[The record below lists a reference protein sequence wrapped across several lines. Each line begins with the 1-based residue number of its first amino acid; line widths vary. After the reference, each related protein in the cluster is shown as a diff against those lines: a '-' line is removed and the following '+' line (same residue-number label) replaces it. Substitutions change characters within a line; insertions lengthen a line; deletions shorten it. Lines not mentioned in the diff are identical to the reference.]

1 MANDYDVVILGAGAA
16 GLSAGLYS
24 TRAMLSTVM
33 IESIGPGGQLLITD
47 EIENYPGFK
56 EGVKGQALAEEM
68 YYQADRFGAKLEFA
82 EVEGVENLNDDRKLI
97 RTSEGDFTARAL
109 IIATGGS
116 HNKLGAPGED
126 EFSGRGVSYCAVC
139 DGNFFRGQDV
149 VVVGGGD
156 SAMDESFYLTG
167 ICNSVTIIHR
177 RDELRATKVLQD
189 RAFANPKYKWLWSH
203 LVEEFVGNDVLEAVR
218 VKDIKT
224 GKIYDYPTA
233 AAFIYVGF
241 HPNTEY
247 FKNILDMD
255 ELGHVYADLH
265 MRTNIPK
272 VYACGDARA
281 ESTRQLGAAVGDG
294 ITAALTAFHDL
305 SS

>member
-1 MANDYDVVILGAGAA
+1 MAKDYDVVILGAGAA
-16 GLSAGLYS
+16 GMAAGLYS
-24 TRAMLSTVM
+24 TRAMLSTLM

-47 EIENYPGFK
+47 EIENYPGFRA
-56 EGVKGQALAEEM
+56 GVKGQELADEM
-68 YYQADRFGAKLEFA
+68 YNQADRFGAEMEFA
-82 EVEGVENLNDDRKLI
+82 EIEAVENLYDDRKLV
-97 RTSEGDFTARAL
+97 RTSEGDITARAL

-116 HNKLGAPGED
+116 HNKLGVLGED
-126 EFSGRGVSYCAVC
+126 EFAGRGVSYCAVC
-139 DGNFFRGQDV
+139 DGNFFRSQDV

-189 RAFANPKYKWLWSH
+189 RAFANPKYRWLWSH
-203 LVEEFVGNDVLEAVR
+203 VVEEFVGNDVLEAAR
-218 VKDIKT
+218 VKNLKT
-224 GKIYDYPTA
+224 GEVYDYPTA

-241 HPNTEY
+241 HPNTEP
-247 FKNILDMD
+247 FKDKLDMD
-255 ELGHVYADLH
+255 ELGHVRSDIN

-272 VYACGDARA
+272 VYVCGDARA

-294 ITAALTAFHDL
+294 ITAALAAFHDL